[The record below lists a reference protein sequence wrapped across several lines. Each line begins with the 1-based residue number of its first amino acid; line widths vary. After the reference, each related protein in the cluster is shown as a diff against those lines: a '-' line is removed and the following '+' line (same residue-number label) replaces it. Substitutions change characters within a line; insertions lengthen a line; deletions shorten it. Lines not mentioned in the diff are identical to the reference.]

1 MVREDDLRA
10 TFSALHAEEAPPRA
24 VTAADLIQ
32 RGQAVRTRRRTIAV
46 VGTGLAT
53 VGVVAVALAVLPAT
67 TPSDPAVPGPSTT
80 TAPPRPESPV
90 PTTAPPSSSE
100 STRTTTVLPP
110 NSSRPP
116 TPGPSTTP
124 PGTTSTPGMPPV
136 TQPNTSINPTSSST
150 SVLSVPP
157 TTRSG

>member
-53 VGVVAVALAVLPAT
+53 AGVVAVALAVLPAA
-67 TPSDPAVPGPSTT
+67 TPSDPAVPGPSMT
-80 TAPPRPESPV
+80 TAPPQ
-90 PTTAPPSSSE
+90 PTSSLLTTPPPSSVE
-100 STRTTTVLPP
+100 SPQTSVAPP
-110 NSSRPP
+110 NSSRPEP
-116 TPGPSTTP
+116 PPVPPSTTP
-124 PGTTSTPGMPPV
+124 PGTTTTPGRTSV
-136 TQPNTSINPTSSST
+136 TSSTTSTSPTSSSAGGEFT
-150 SVLSVPP
+150 PS
-157 TTRSG
+157 TTR